1 MRFCCVKLSVV
12 FLVFVGPLAPYRLY
26 FFEVFFLSVM
36 PNFSAKFLS
45 VMGFGKNE
53 AEWITQYDSW
63 PVRDG
68 FLSDETLVGRGGVT
82 SDYCG
87 KHKCYYKCNA
97 VELHDGMF
105 AGKDI
110 WHNVVINCHRPSCS
124 RCWKYG
130 WAVRE
135 GHSIDSRFLTADKVL
150 GLRYAD
156 VEHICASVPKKDY
169 SLSYEVLSKNAILAL
184 KASGVIGGCIIYHG
198 HRKDHV
204 ARDLFRSPHFHA
216 LGYIEGGYDRCRDCI
231 KVGCC
236 RDCDGFEGRTRRA
249 HVDDG
254 WIVGLAKNENG
265 KAEKRK
271 NLFGTAWYQ
280 LEHASLKVG
289 VRRFQIVKWWGVLG
303 NRKLKTVVK
312 PVEHKCRV
320 CHSPMELGYPAGAEP
335 IVSNR
340 GERGFLKDFAIEH
353 VDDENDSTR

>member
-1 MRFCCVKLSVV
+1 
-12 FLVFVGPLAPYRLY
+12 
-26 FFEVFFLSVM
+26 
-36 PNFSAKFLS
+36 
-45 VMGFGKNE
+45 MGFGKNE

-68 FLSDETLVGRGGVT
+68 FLGDETLVGRGGVT